1 MLKIKIFFS
10 MLINAF
16 DFVLEIF
23 GIDFIA
29 RCWVLKVR
37 LRIAFKIAFDYKA
50 TYFLNLQAC
59 LQTLKIR
66 IFHTRPNQQVR
77 LVWGGEI

>member
-1 MLKIKIFFS
+1 

-16 DFVLEIF
+16 DFYFEIF

-50 TYFLNLQAC
+50 THFLNLQAC
-59 LQTLKIR
+59 LQTLKIGV
-66 IFHTRPNQQVR
+66 FHTRPSSEVR

>member
-1 MLKIKIFFS
+1 LKIKIFFY

-29 RCWVLKVR
+29 RC
-37 LRIAFKIAFDYKA
+37 
-50 TYFLNLQAC
+50 
-59 LQTLKIR
+59 
-66 IFHTRPNQQVR
+66 
-77 LVWGGEI
+77 